1 MNVRIHRLRI
11 IAKQSTEDVDLSSN
25 VTFIHGP
32 VSSGKSTTARLVDYC
47 LGGGLER
54 TPALRSEFLGAQLS
68 VTLGQFEVELDRNA
82 EEGSPVRV
90 TWDDGQGKKG
100 A

>member
-1 MNVRIHRLRI
+1 MKVRIHRLKVI
-11 IAKQSTEDVDLSSN
+11 TKETTEEVDFTAD

-32 VSSGKSTTARLVDYC
+32 VSSGKSTTARLIDYC

-54 TPALRSEFLGAQLS
+54 TPALRSEFVGAQLS
-68 VTLGQFEVELDRNA
+68 ATLGRFEVEFDRSA

-90 TWDDGQGKKG
+90 T
-100 A
+100 